1 MMKSNDYHKN
11 IEDCGI
17 LERGYNKLKKK
28 KTKRSLKEDEAQQ
41 KEKRKDVQ

>member
-28 KTKRSLKEDEAQQ
+28 MKRSLKDEAWQ

>member
-11 IEDCGI
+11 IENCGI

-28 KTKRSLKEDEAQQ
+28 MKRSLKEDEAWQE
-41 KEKRKDVQ
+41 KKRKDVQ

>member
-1 MMKSNDYHKN
+1 MKSNDYHKN

-17 LERGYNKLKKK
+17 LERGYNKLKK
-28 KTKRSLKEDEAQQ
+28 TKRRFIDEAQQ